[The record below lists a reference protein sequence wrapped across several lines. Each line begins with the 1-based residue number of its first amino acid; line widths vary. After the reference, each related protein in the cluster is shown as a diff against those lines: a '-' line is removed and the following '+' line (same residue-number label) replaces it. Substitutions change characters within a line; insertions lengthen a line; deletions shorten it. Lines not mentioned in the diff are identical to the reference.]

1 MINKERADWLLWN
14 LRLLQR
20 LFGERNVMMELPE
33 KRYIYIQQFPL
44 PSNWKQLHTPLMI
57 VFDNPANI
65 FVTPPDRFY
74 IAKGLRNINGE
85 TPTHYFAGPGFNDL
99 SKEGWARYSF
109 HIKGKWKPSPIA
121 ANGSSLVL
129 LLDAL
134 HKSMTQA
141 GNLEE

>member
-1 MINKERADWLLWN
+1 MRNKERFDWLLWN
-14 LRLLQR
+14 LAMLER
-20 LFGERNVMMELPE
+20 LFGEGNVTFDVPGE
-33 KRYIYIQQFPL
+33 RFIYIQQYPL
-44 PSNWKQLHTPLMI
+44 PSNWRQIHTPLMI

-85 TPTHYFAGPGFNDL
+85 TPTHYFEGPGFNDL
-99 SKEGWARYSF
+99 SEQAWARYSF
-109 HIKGKWKPSPIA
+109 HIQGNWRPSLVA
-121 ANGSSLVL
+121 ANGSNLIL